1 MIDEQVTNS
10 RAIVTSHR
18 LHLEFL
24 DGLRGIAA
32 LYVVLFHA
40 YYFTRNI
47 DLGFTFKLITAWLN
61 FGHFAVDI
69 FIVLSG
75 FCLMMPLARANTDTL
90 PQGFGA
96 YIYKRAR
103 RILPPYYV
111 AFAGSLALALVGQLL
126 QSQGHVGGNQINDV
140 LTPGI
145 VLSHIFMVHN
155 FDFIWAHRINP
166 PMWSVATEWQI
177 YFLFPLLLLP
187 MRRRIGNILTIAV
200 TLGITLL
207 PWLLLPPDNNFYWAY
222 PWFLSLFAMGML
234 AARSTF
240 NGDHNSTI
248 LRWPR
253 CSSWLITLIT
263 YAVVGLS
270 ILPEKTPIWV
280 ADILIGIGTMYLII
294 YCARAATIDQ
304 YASRRPLILR
314 IFESRWAVNLGTFS
328 YSLYLIHSPI
338 QQTIFRLAST
348 RIDSPMILL
357 LIQLFITTPLAIA
370 ASYIFFCLFEKP
382 FLNRKQPTQSIRVA
396 IPALQ

>member
-1 MIDEQVTNS
+1 M
-10 RAIVTSHR
+10 
-18 LHLEFL
+18 
-24 DGLRGIAA
+24 
-32 LYVVLFHA
+32 
-40 YYFTRNI
+40 
-47 DLGFTFKLITAWLN
+47 DLGIMFKLTTGWLN

-90 PQGFGA
+90 PQGFRT
-96 YIYKRAR
+96 YMYRRAR

-111 AFAGSLALALVGQLL
+111 AFAGSLALVFAGQLL
-126 QSQGHVGGNQINDV
+126 QSQGHVGGNQIHDV

-145 VLSHIFMVHN
+145 VLSHMFMVHN
-155 FDFIWAHRINP
+155 VDFIWAHRINP

-187 MRRRIGNILTIAV
+187 MRRRIGDIWTIAV
-200 TLGITLL
+200 ALGITLL

-234 AARSTF
+234 AARATF
-240 NGDHNSTI
+240 NGDHHSTI
-248 LRWPR
+248 LRWSR
-253 CSSWLITLIT
+253 GFSWPITLIT
-263 YAVVGLS
+263 YAAVSLP

-280 ADILIGIGTMYLII
+280 ADVLVGIGTMYLII
-294 YCARAATIDQ
+294 YCARAATNDQ

-338 QQTIFRLAST
+338 QQTIFRLVST
-348 RIDSPMILL
+348 HIDAPIALL
-357 LIQLFITTPLAIA
+357 LIQLCITTPLAIA
-370 ASYIFFCLFEKP
+370 AAYIFYRLFEQP
-382 FLNRKQPTQSIRVA
+382 FLNGKEPAQSVGGA